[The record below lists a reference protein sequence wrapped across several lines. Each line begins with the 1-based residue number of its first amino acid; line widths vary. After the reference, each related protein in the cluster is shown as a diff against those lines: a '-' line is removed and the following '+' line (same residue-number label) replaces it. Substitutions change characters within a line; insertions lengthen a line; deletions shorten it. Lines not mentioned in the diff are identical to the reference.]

1 MSKRPE
7 VFSYQDE
14 GDEETSRDRSR
25 KLKLL
30 VNQRQYFLTN
40 IFILLWRKNKKRVKS

>member
-14 GDEETSRDRSR
+14 GDEEASRDRSR
-25 KLKLL
+25 KTEVASEPKAVLL
-30 VNQRQYFLTN
+30 Y
-40 IFILLWRKNKKRVKS
+40 